1 VELKGANA
9 SGERKARIPASEI
22 DGGDDV
28 KIVPGGTVELINLSD
43 SGALI
48 EGKTRCAVGTIVTLC
63 IGGKSPRRRQARIVR
78 CNVSA
83 IHRDSSMTYQLALT
97 FDDATGSDVAV
108 DRGAAGPP
116 ADVPAPVA
124 PPPAPVLAA
133 PVVEELVNEW

>member
-1 VELKGANA
+1 MTRVTVSLRVPGTTDVTYEAEFVVDTGATDCVA
-9 SGERKARIPASEI
+9 PASKLNAA
-22 DGGDDV
+22 GV
-28 KIVPGGTVELINLSD
+28 RP
-43 SGALI
+43 
-48 EGKTRCAVGTIVTLC
+48 VG
-63 IGGKSPRRRQARIVR
+63 
-78 CNVSA
+78 
-83 IHRDSSMTYQLALT
+83 SMTYQLALT